1 MSAHDTSP
9 LAGLGDSLCF
19 ALYSANLA
27 CGRALKPM
35 LDELGL
41 TYTQWFIVLALAD
54 EDGQT
59 VTSLGDKLFLDSSTL
74 TPVLKKMERHGIVQR
89 RRSRVDERQVMVS
102 LTDRGRVLGRQ
113 DAGRSL
119 ASATSLSP
127 AEVVQARMS
136 AVRVRDSLLGELGR
150 KPAARAKR
158 EGLQKRPDPDA
169 A

>member
-1 MSAHDTSP
+1 MSAHDKSP
-9 LAGLGDSLCF
+9 VPGLGDSLCF

-41 TYTQWFIVLALAD
+41 TYTQWFIVLALAA

-74 TPVLKKMERHGIVQR
+74 TPVLKKMERHGVVQR
-89 RRSRVDERQVMVS
+89 RRSRVDERQVLVS
-102 LTDRGRVLGRQ
+102 LTDGGQALLRQ
-113 DAGRSL
+113 GAGRWLGSHANL
-119 ASATSLSP
+119 PP
-127 AEVVQARMS
+127 AEVVQARVS
-136 AVRVRDSLLGELGR
+136 AVRVRDSLLGEPGR
-150 KPAARAKR
+150 RQIAGTKRA
-158 EGLQKRPDPDA
+158 GLQRRPDPDA